1 VYGGARVTGNLEL
14 GVSNT
19 TQNGYLLLHG
29 SSVNKTAEL
38 FCSNGNLHIDA
49 DSGNGIYMNWYGG
62 TAGTLFGNGS
72 AGQVATINGS
82 GAAVFNTS
90 VTTPTYYS
98 YNSSTYFLNPYE
110 QSNYRGGATTSHSA
124 RRGLNFYHSAG
135 PQMTLWYHAS
145 GTGVGNLKI
154 FSNSSGVGD
163 CFQFTPTGAFH
174 AKGDIT
180 AYSTTTTS
188 DARLKEN
195 VRDLEGSLD
204 KTLKLR
210 GVKFDWIDESK
221 SKDNL
226 GFIAQEVEEVIPE
239 VVKDITNI
247 DGEEH
252 KVVNYQAVVPV
263 LVEAIK
269 ELKAEIN
276 ELREQLKNK

>member
-1 VYGGARVTGNLEL
+1 MTPQGQSMFISGSTTSLAAR
-14 GVSNT
+14 
-19 TQNGYLLLHG
+19 
-29 SSVNKTAEL
+29 
-38 FCSNGNLHIDA
+38 
-49 DSGNGIYMNWYGG
+49 NGI
-62 TAGTLFGNGS
+62 
-72 AGQVATINGS
+72 
-82 GAAVFNTS
+82 
-90 VTTPTYYS
+90 
-98 YNSSTYFLNPYE
+98 
-110 QSNYRGGATTSHSA
+110 R
-124 RRGLNFYHSAG
+124 FYHSIG
-135 PQMTLWYHAS
+135 PQMILWYHAS

-154 FSNSSGVGD
+154 ASSNTGVGD
-163 CFQFTPTGAFH
+163 VFQFENDGDFH

-269 ELKAEIN
+269 ELKAEID

>member
-1 VYGGARVTGNLEL
+1 
-14 GVSNT
+14 
-19 TQNGYLLLHG
+19 
-29 SSVNKTAEL
+29 
-38 FCSNGNLHIDA
+38 
-49 DSGNGIYMNWYGG
+49 M
-62 TAGTLFGNGS
+62 
-72 AGQVATINGS
+72 
-82 GAAVFNTS
+82 
-90 VTTPTYYS
+90 
-98 YNSSTYFLNPYE
+98 
-110 QSNYRGGATTSHSA
+110 
-124 RRGLNFYHSAG
+124 
-135 PQMTLWYHAS
+135 
-145 GTGVGNLKI
+145 KI
-154 FSNSSGVGD
+154 FSSNSGVGD

-269 ELKAEIN
+269 EQQAIIN
-276 ELREQLKNK
+276 KLEARINALEKIGE

>member
-1 VYGGARVTGNLEL
+1 
-14 GVSNT
+14 
-19 TQNGYLLLHG
+19 
-29 SSVNKTAEL
+29 
-38 FCSNGNLHIDA
+38 
-49 DSGNGIYMNWYGG
+49 
-62 TAGTLFGNGS
+62 
-72 AGQVATINGS
+72 
-82 GAAVFNTS
+82 
-90 VTTPTYYS
+90 
-98 YNSSTYFLNPYE
+98 
-110 QSNYRGGATTSHSA
+110 
-124 RRGLNFYHSAG
+124 
-135 PQMTLWYHAS
+135 MTLWYHAAS
-145 GTGVGNLKI
+145 TGVGNIKI
-154 FSNSSGVGD
+154 FSSNSGVGD
-163 CFQFTPTGAFH
+163 VFQFTPTGAFH

-188 DARLKEN
+188 DARLKKN

-210 GVKFDWIDESK
+210 GVKFDWIDENK

-247 DGEEH
+247 DGEEN

-269 ELKAEIN
+269 ELKAEID